1 MKIPKYKP
9 RHRWPIHSNATN
21 QFATQKHKRISSYTT
36 KYGQNACSNKQNETQ
51 QDFMPVWSIHIW
63 RRLGNH
69 NRPHSL
75 VLQQRLTN
83 KLCHQSC
90 HTDCF
95 LLKPLCNW
103 TVSNSS
109 LRKQVFRFTVVSSY
123 WQPRISQQA
132 QACNFFFLPEQY
144 VYVLKRILPH
154 NSYHFCSIWYAYH
167 KNYAWNKI
175 TNNFWQNVQIQHSKQ
190 WEILYPTMQCLY
202 NWQPAFSSV
211 TNQPKVNIKNL
222 IWLPKSKTF
231 LDQFRFKLQNNH
243 IYFQNCTALVSLKM
257 CVKFDNVTY

>member
-1 MKIPKYKP
+1 MCASKRQSQSDRTVCQLWLWLTHEWQSMKIPKYKP

-109 LRKQVFRFTVVSSY
+109 LRKQKASFQIYCS
-123 WQPRISQQA
+123 
-132 QACNFFFLPEQY
+132 LL
-144 VYVLKRILPH
+144 VL
-154 NSYHFCSIWYAYH
+154 A
-167 KNYAWNKI
+167 A
-175 TNNFWQNVQIQHSKQ
+175 
-190 WEILYPTMQCLY
+190 
-202 NWQPAFSSV
+202 
-211 TNQPKVNIKNL
+211 
-222 IWLPKSKTF
+222 
-231 LDQFRFKLQNNH
+231 
-243 IYFQNCTALVSLKM
+243 
-257 CVKFDNVTY
+257 